1 MRNNKA
7 GIGCV
12 VLPAIIIIFSLTKGE
27 FGGAIVW
34 GIILFIVLAFLCGSE
49 EESTESYENKAEQP
63 LLRTGQKNNN
73 VLSDSQKEELK
84 SLIDTFE
91 AYMSKPFPD
100 RHLFP
105 YSAFFDDFWRVIGK
119 IGGYDFECGWEK
131 GRQLEDKIKAHN
143 KALAKRSRQKKSSQN
158 INQEEFTDKIA
169 NDFNDKIKYQ
179 KSNEVA
185 GEDSRRQRIADLV
198 IEDDDE
204 EFIEKHLPEPVFN
217 DVSGYS
223 LNDEQKSAILCDS
236 KYNLVLAGA
245 GTGKTLTICGKIQYL
260 LENNL
265 AKEEDILVL
274 SYLDTSVDEL
284 NEKLSKKYP
293 NLVVKTFHGLG
304 SDILSE
310 HYGEKKAV
318 DDQLLAHIKAFFDEN
333 YDKNTELRDT
343 VEKYLSL
350 SPRYPYFLRD
360 FTSNI
365 SQESV
370 DKLIEEFRSTDFK
383 ILSEALKS
391 SRSSSKSKKLLT
403 IKKESVKSL
412 EELMIANYL
421 FVNGIRYEYER
432 PYEFKTATMEKRQYC
447 PDFYLPKYKIY
458 IEHFGI
464 NKAGRAG
471 QYSPDEEQEYLQTK
485 EWKEKTHDEH
495 KTICVKTYSYEFS
508 KKTVFANLKKNLEDQ
523 GVKFRQRW
531 TQNWIKDL
539 RNAVLNLYDGRD
551 LSQFMYIL
559 ESALHIYRTEWV
571 GMKWKQYSDEQE
583 KERIRSFIA
592 ILKEI
597 DSYYSKVL
605 KNKID
610 FDKMILE
617 ATRHLQK
624 SKFKDKYRYKYIL
637 IDEFHDI
644 PPSIFNFL
652 EELVEHGNSKLM
664 AVGDNRQYKDKF
676 NNSDISIIWDFKDR
690 NFPNVVI
697 NKLTTIYKR
706 EETVDAPDE
715 ENNQPSTSAVSHDFS
730 IIYKQEDD
738 SVEASKNKP
747 LNNNVKNIDIP
758 KKSTDVVADNEY
770 IELSS
775 PVGNIFM
782 IEKNPSNEE
791 FNWEGAM
798 NYAKK
803 LRKGGFSDWRL
814 PTTEE
819 LRLIYRNED
828 KFDRFAK
835 KIFSGRTYWTSST
848 VADSS
853 KAVAWYK
860 YLDSYFK
867 TDLSKD
873 TECYV
878 ICVR

>member
-1 MRNNKA
+1 MHNKDD

-12 VLPAIIIIFSLTKGE
+12 LLLVILLIMSLIAGKWAITFYAVFFLIITI
-27 FGGAIVW
+27 
-34 GIILFIVLAFLCGSE
+34 
-49 EESTESYENKAEQP
+49 SYEYEKSK
-63 LLRTGQKNNN
+63 KNNKSIN
-73 VLSDSQKEELK
+73 DDEKSAQTTQHIVYKNQQVGTNFANFQNDRLK
-84 SLIDTFE
+84 SLKDSFE
-91 AYMSKPFPD
+91 SFMSKPFPD
-100 RHLFP
+100 KHLNRNDSYFDLP
-105 YSAFFDDFWRVIGK
+105 YHLIAK
-119 IGGYDFECGWEK
+119 IKAYDFNCGREK
-131 GRQLEDKIKAHN
+131 EKQLLDKIKIHN
-143 KALAKRSRQKKSSQN
+143 EAIASRSKLNNKTSRSIKQ
-158 INQEEFTDKIA
+158 QEITDKIV
-169 NDFNDKIKYQ
+169 NDFNDKIKSQ

-198 IEDDDE
+198 IEDDNE
-204 EFIEKHLPEPVFN
+204 EFIEKHLPELVFN
-217 DVSGYS
+217 DVLGYS
-223 LNDEQKSAILCDS
+223 LNDEQKRAILCDS
-236 KYNLVLAGA
+236 KHNLVIAGA

-274 SYLDTSVDEL
+274 SYLDASVDEL
-284 NEKLSKKYP
+284 KEKLSEKYP

-333 YDKNTELRDT
+333 YDKNIEFRNK

-350 SPRYPYFLRD
+350 SPRYPYFMRD

-365 SQESV
+365 SKESV

-391 SRSSSKSKKLLT
+391 SKGSSKSKKLLT

-421 FVNGIRYEYER
+421 FVNGIKYEYER
-432 PYEFKTATMEKRQYC
+432 PYEFKTATLEKRQYC

-471 QYSPDEEQEYLQTK
+471 QYSPDEEQEYLRTK
-485 EWKEKTHDEH
+485 EWKERTHDEYH
-495 KTICVKTYSYEFS
+495 TVCVKTYSYEFS
-508 KKTVFANLKKNLEDQ
+508 KKTVFANLKKNLEDR

-531 TQNWIKDL
+531 TQNWIEDL
-539 RNAVLNLYDGRD
+539 KNAVLNLYDGRD

-559 ESALHIYRTEWV
+559 ESALRIYRTEWV

-583 KERIRSFIA
+583 KERINSFLA

-605 KNKID
+605 RNKID

-617 ATRHLQK
+617 ATKHLQK

-697 NKLTTIYKR
+697 NKLTTIYNR
-706 EETVDAPDE
+706 
-715 ENNQPSTSAVSHDFS
+715 
-730 IIYKQEDD
+730 EDD
-738 SVEASKNKP
+738 TMEM
-747 LNNNVKNIDIP
+747 
-758 KKSTDVVADNEY
+758 
-770 IELSS
+770 LS
-775 PVGNIFM
+775 
-782 IEKNPSNEE
+782 E
-791 FNWEGAM
+791 
-798 NYAKK
+798 
-803 LRKGGFSDWRL
+803 
-814 PTTEE
+814 
-819 LRLIYRNED
+819 
-828 KFDRFAK
+828 
-835 KIFSGRTYWTSST
+835 
-848 VADSS
+848 
-853 KAVAWYK
+853 
-860 YLDSYFK
+860 
-867 TDLSKD
+867 
-873 TECYV
+873 
-878 ICVR
+878 